1 MTERLAGRVPR
12 GKIIVSESGI
22 FTAAH
27 VSQVQS
33 LGVNAVLVGEALVTA
48 DDTGAKVR
56 ELALGEL
63 E

>member
-1 MTERLAGRVPR
+1 MTERLAGHVPP

-27 VSQVQS
+27 VSRLRD

-48 DDTGAKVR
+48 TNTARKVR
-56 ELALGEL
+56 ELALGEVA
-63 E
+63 